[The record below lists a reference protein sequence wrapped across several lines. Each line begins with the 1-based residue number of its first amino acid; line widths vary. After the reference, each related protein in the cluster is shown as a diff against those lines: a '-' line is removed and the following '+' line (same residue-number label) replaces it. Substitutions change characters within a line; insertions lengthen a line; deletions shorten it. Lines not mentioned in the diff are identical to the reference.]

1 MQSIVTL
8 YVLFKEGIQRG
19 IEWCSPWSQ
28 RAFRDKRDASSLAHS
43 LARSRNLVRF
53 KIGWEWFYG
62 KLLLNHSAVCS
73 FIRSRAGACKMI
85 HDVSLFLKPQLQA
98 QWNTQCFLLCVHDSA
113 LWEKILLTHFFFF
126 CHFFFFFCDSMLLHI
141 KSNTSRFCALD

>member
-8 YVLFKEGIQRG
+8 YVLFIEGIQRG

-28 RAFRDKRDASSLAHS
+28 RAFRDKREASS

-85 HDVSLFLKPQLQA
+85 HDVSLFLKPQLQLSG
-98 QWNTQCFLLCVHDSA
+98 THCFLLCVHDSA

-126 CHFFFFFCDSMLLHI
+126 DIISFFFFFCDSMLLHI